1 MSQEGTK
8 DVWTA
13 GKVAGAESVPDF
25 FRGKVFEGSE
35 VANKLGENS
44 GAGGS
49 RKFSGNIDLP
59 DWDSSQNLGG
69 SGSGE
74 GEGAVGTLDR
84 ARPFNWNGG
93 GDVGKAK
100 VMEADG
106 SYDDIHDRID
116 CTDLVKMDFVDQF
129 SVKTGLGFGDAV
141 KDLEGGLFDGG
152 SEVGVLQEGTD
163 LSPRATVFVLM
174 GVIVRVRVVMGIVF
188 VRSFYK
194 EACTGEATSERSLH
208 FQDHFFREVK
218 TLDSVLEEGE
228 GHAEVEE
235 GGSKHVSADS
245 GGTIEMEMGSGHDS
259 G

>member
-1 MSQEGTK
+1 
-8 DVWTA
+8 
-13 GKVAGAESVPDF
+13 
-25 FRGKVFEGSE
+25 

-59 DWDSSQNLGG
+59 NWDSSQNLGG

-116 CTDLVKMDFVDQF
+116 RTNLVKMYFVDQF

-141 KDLEGGLFDGG
+141 KDLECGVLDGG
-152 SEVGVLQEGTD
+152 SEVGVLQEGTN

-174 GVIVRVRVVMGIVF
+174 GVIVRVRVMMGIVF
-188 VRSFYK
+188 VRSFICQAAGYFSNHY
-194 EACTGEATSERSLH
+194 CLLGLP
-208 FQDHFFREVK
+208 
-218 TLDSVLEEGE
+218 G
-228 GHAEVEE
+228 
-235 GGSKHVSADS
+235 
-245 GGTIEMEMGSGHDS
+245 
-259 G
+259 

>member
-1 MSQEGTK
+1 VSQEGTK

-13 GKVAGAESVPDF
+13 GEVAGAESVPDF

-35 VANKLGENS
+35 VANQLGENS

-59 DWDSSQNLGG
+59 NWDSSQNLGG
-69 SGSGE
+69 SGSGK
-74 GEGAVGTLDR
+74 GEGTVGTLDR

-116 CTDLVKMDFVDQF
+116 CTDLVKMYFVHQF

-141 KDLEGGLFDGG
+141 KDFEGGLFDGG
-152 SEVGVLQEGTD
+152 GEVGVLQEGTD
-163 LSPRATVFVLM
+163 LSPRATVLVLM

-188 VRSFYK
+188 VRSFNK
-194 EACTGEATSERSLH
+194 ETGTGQATSERSLH

-218 TLDSVLEEGE
+218 TLDSVL
-228 GHAEVEE
+228 
-235 GGSKHVSADS
+235 K
-245 GGTIEMEMGSGHDS
+245 
-259 G
+259 